1 MTVPQYILNHLK
13 AWKSS
18 FCPLQA
24 LLYIWCFLLC
34 LQCRQRL
41 ALMTLCW
48 LQTISSLQTVIM
60 AGFIFYH
67 PKLGEKRNK
76 LLEEAFKLEVIFSFL
91 NHQLVLKRSGSER
104 WWEDFCGWNTDS
116 VWGKKKIFPCFL
128 KRNFP
133 ITIVFFCAS
142 KCDYFSISMHSES
155 NNWTFL
161 SNNGKQFLLLYN
173 LWYFSYRKLQK
184 QA

>member
-1 MTVPQYILNHLK
+1 
-13 AWKSS
+13 
-18 FCPLQA
+18 
-24 LLYIWCFLLC
+24 
-34 LQCRQRL
+34 
-41 ALMTLCW
+41 MTLCW

-142 KCDYFSISMHSES
+142 KCDHFSISMHSVS

-161 SNNGKQFLLLYN
+161 SNNGWNSFYCYIIYDIFHTENYKN
-173 LWYFSYRKLQK
+173 KHNCWIILWPTTSLNIVSCLRTRYRF
-184 QA
+184 

>member
-1 MTVPQYILNHLK
+1 
-13 AWKSS
+13 
-18 FCPLQA
+18 
-24 LLYIWCFLLC
+24 
-34 LQCRQRL
+34 
-41 ALMTLCW
+41 MTLCW

-76 LLEEAFKLEVIFSFL
+76 LLEEAFKLEVNFSFL

-133 ITIVFFCAS
+133 ITIVFFVHQNVTILAFQC
-142 KCDYFSISMHSES
+142 
-155 NNWTFL
+155 TL
-161 SNNGKQFLLLYN
+161 SLIIEHFFQTMGNSFYCYIIYDIFHTENYKN
-173 LWYFSYRKLQK
+173 KHNCWIILWPTTSLNIVTQTIVFKNPI
-184 QA
+184 